1 MTEGR
6 IIISKEA
13 HKNFMG
19 GSSLSGSIFKPT
31 MLALTSALISI
42 FSNIA
47 PVRSVIFNM
56 VSSVVRHTPST
67 KNFFSA
73 NSF

>member
-1 MTEGR
+1 
-6 IIISKEA
+6 
-13 HKNFMG
+13 MG

-31 MLALTSALISI
+31 MLALTSALTSI